1 MLELKPVAQP
11 VTAVPVPVGEVT
23 GVMSSKRPVYMR
35 QMTREDIDM
44 DVSNIGMKLADIDDI
59 LRNSLDNHIVVDN
72 LFDAEN
78 ENVPTL

>member
-1 MLELKPVAQP
+1 
-11 VTAVPVPVGEVT
+11 
-23 GVMSSKRPVYMR
+23 MR

-59 LRNSLDNHIVVDN
+59 LRNSLENNIVVDN

-78 ENVPTL
+78 ETVPTL

>member
-1 MLELKPVAQP
+1 M
-11 VTAVPVPVGEVT
+11 PVPVGEVT
-23 GVMSSKRPVYMR
+23 GVISSKRPVYMR

>member
-1 MLELKPVAQP
+1 MTTLPTSES
-11 VTAVPVPVGEVT
+11 T
-23 GVMSSKRPVYMR
+23 GVMTSKRPVFMR

-59 LRNSLDNHIVVDN
+59 LRNSLENNIVVDN

-78 ENVPTL
+78 ETVPTL